1 MSADYRSTVSA
12 AGEPGWDAA
21 MQMYPERSMRADI
34 ARAAFSAG
42 FAAGRD
48 YEAASPAGPEA
59 VPQSEPPDPLATVH
73 VVEFTEDG
81 YGLQHPASC
90 RPNLIDCRYNTYL
103 TSLFQPEREPGR
115 YVMTL
120 AGEHAEYT
128 PVEEVGAVPQ
138 SEREGLPSVDEL
150 AQIIREVDGDHSLGA
165 GALAESILARLA
177 SPAHPDE
184 PRHNDA
190 DGEMC
195 APGCPVWDAADAE
208 WDRTHPAPFPHPDE
222 E

>member
-1 MSADYRSTVSA
+1 MTPPSSPRAGRSTVSA
-12 AGEPGWDAA
+12 AGEPRLSFGEILSVVGEWWDGCA
-21 MQMYPERSMRADI
+21 RADHAVGI
-34 ARAAFSAG
+34 NLSNPGYRQAVFEGLARLIHSKAG
-42 FAAGRD
+42 A
-48 YEAASPAGPEA
+48 AASPAGPEA

-73 VVEFTEDG
+73 VAEFTEDG

-138 SEREGLPSVDEL
+138 SEREGLRAALERAIATFEDIVEMT
-150 AQIIREVDGDHSLGA
+150 ETGGDIPTEATIGA
-165 GALAESILARLA
+165 NQARAALA
-177 SPAHPDE
+177 SP
-184 PRHNDA
+184 
-190 DGEMC
+190 
-195 APGCPVWDAADAE
+195 
-208 WDRTHPAPFPHPDE
+208 PHPDE